1 MGKNFRETLNE
12 QMKDPEFRAE
22 WEAQEPERQI
32 MHAILEGRQ
41 NCNLTQEQLRRT
53 LMPVGEYEKPQIR
66 RIAEEA
72 GLPVAHKSDSQDIC
86 FVPDHDYASFIENE
100 TGKTYEPGNFVDE
113 SGNILGRHKGLIH
126 YRTAQRAWNY
136 SRNTFIREGAASGN
150 K

>member
-1 MGKNFRETLNE
+1 
-12 QMKDPEFRAE
+12 
-22 WEAQEPERQI
+22 
-32 MHAILEGRQ
+32 
-41 NCNLTQEQLRRT
+41 
-53 LMPVGEYEKPQIR
+53 MPVGEYEKPQIR

-126 YRTAQRAWNY
+126 YTIGQRKGLGITAATPLFVKELRPATNEVVISTNESLFSDTCYISDINY
-136 SRNTFIREGAASGN
+136 MAQEHDHTGHPTA
-150 K
+150 

>member
-32 MHAILEGRQ
+32 MHAILKGRQ

-126 YRTAQRAWNY
+126 
-136 SRNTFIREGAASGN
+136 
-150 K
+150 